1 MVVLPPGGN
10 GMMSVIGRAGKSCAD
25 AGMALA
31 NTADAEPA
39 TNARLPMFG
48 ISSSFAV
55 SSPPDLGSFA
65 PFPVT
70 VAHSA

>member
-1 MVVLPPGGN
+1 VLPPGGN
-10 GMMSVIGRAGKSCAD
+10 GMISVIGRAGKSCAA

-39 TNARLPMFG
+39 TNARLPIFG

-55 SSPPDLGSFA
+55 FLAARFGVFR
-65 PFPVT
+65 PFLVT
-70 VAHSA
+70 VAHSTR